1 VALAGYTTVKTFS
14 ATRHE
19 MREKLGETV
28 TEWLAQHPQ
37 LEVLSA
43 EVLQTS
49 DCAYHC
55 HTLVIFL
62 KERA

>member
-1 VALAGYTTVKTFS
+1 MALAGFTIVKTFS

-19 MREKLGETV
+19 MREQLGEKV

-37 LEVLSA
+37 LEVV
-43 EVLQTS
+43 ETQVLQTS
-49 DCAYHC
+49 DVAYHC

-62 KERA
+62 KECT